1 MIALAGIRMTMP
13 SIKRLIQW
21 CAFLLLAPG
30 LALAQQHVLVADEGT
45 SAVGY
50 ESQLGRV
57 LTYICPSKL
66 NTNRE
71 IWGTDIYMYE
81 SPICTAAVHAGVF
94 TPGASGQVTIV
105 IGPGAKSFDGK
116 ERNVVKSSSYGP
128 RHSTYSFI
136 KNGEPG
142 QIEWYTTLERI
153 PDDFHAPLTLLCP
166 PKGNADSYVWGTDV
180 YTSSSAICV
189 AAVHAGV
196 ITLDAGGKVTVAF
209 QPKQETFIGSERNK
223 ILSSDW
229 TNWDFQSY
237 SQPYKL
243 SADDSDPSGG
253 GPRTIRL
260 TGFTAAGSAPIIVP
274 RIIPLKGFEATGTA
288 PLIVPRSIPLKGWT
302 GMGIAKQNLR
312 R

>member
-1 MIALAGIRMTMP
+1 MP
-13 SIKRLIQW
+13 SMRQLIQW
-21 CAFLLLAPG
+21 CASSLLLLAPS

-66 NTNRE
+66 NTSRE

-105 IGPGAKSFDGK
+105 IGPGAKSFEGK
-116 ERNVVKSSSYGP
+116 ERNGVESSSYGP

-142 QIEWYTTLERI
+142 QIDWYTRLDRV
-153 PDDFHAPLTLLCP
+153 PGDFHAPLTLLCP
-166 PKGNADSYVWGTDV
+166 PKGNTDMYVWGTDV

-189 AAVHAGV
+189 AAVHAGA
-196 ITLDAGGKVTVAF
+196 ITLDAGGRVTVILM
-209 QPKQETFIGSERNK
+209 PKQQTF
-223 ILSSDW
+223 
-229 TNWDFQSY
+229 
-237 SQPYKL
+237 
-243 SADDSDPSGG
+243 DPSRLCVCSSATEYAGDSR
-253 GPRTIRL
+253 PRT
-260 TGFTAAGSAPIIVP
+260 AP
-274 RIIPLKGFEATGTA
+274 
-288 PLIVPRSIPLKGWT
+288 W
-302 GMGIAKQNLR
+302 
-312 R
+312 